1 MFKSGWYVVQ
11 VLFFL
16 TDEMVEAIK
25 RILNRTFSDVLK
37 NSLPVTAVSCLSQA
51 GVFSKEE
58 CKRSGTVA
66 QIPTTIKRN
75 FRRQALK

>member
-25 RILNRTFSDVLK
+25 RISNRTFSDVFLCR
-37 NSLPVTAVSCLSQA
+37 SQRFPVSRKPVCFRRRNANVREQSHKYQLQ
-51 GVFSKEE
+51 SKETSDA
-58 CKRSGTVA
+58 K
-66 QIPTTIKRN
+66 
-75 FRRQALK
+75 L